1 VEVESPERVF
11 LRFEYLFNAN
21 VDAVFNVAQRLLW
34 NRSDAEDVVQTTFL
48 KALTRIDQLRDDERV
63 RPWLLQIAYR
73 DAIALLR
80 RRRDRPTD
88 PSLLPEWAAVEPGPS
103 DIAIA
108 SDMARIVTVALAQ
121 LEESERLAVTL
132 RDIEDFPMR
141 DVASIMGIGLSA
153 AKMRVHRG
161 RASLRVALQEDAR
174 SGL

>member
-1 VEVESPERVF
+1 M
-11 LRFEYLFNAN
+11 
-21 VDAVFNVAQRLLW
+21 
-34 NRSDAEDVVQTTFL
+34 
-48 KALTRIDQLRDDERV
+48 
-63 RPWLLQIAYR
+63 
-73 DAIALLR
+73 LR

-132 RDIEDFPMR
+132 RDVEDLPMR
-141 DVASIMGIGLSA
+141 DVASIIGIGLSA
-153 AKMRVHRG
+153 AKMRVLRG

>member
-1 VEVESPERVF
+1 MQVGSQEQVSPRIED
-11 LRFEYLFNAN
+11 LFDAN

-34 NRSDAEDVVQTTFL
+34 NRSDAEDVVQMTFL
-48 KALTRIDQLRDDERV
+48 KALTRMDQLRRSDRV

-88 PSLLPEWAAVEPGPS
+88 PMLLPERATSESGPS

-108 SDMARIVTVALAQ
+108 SDMARIVTNALDQ
-121 LEESERLAVTL
+121 LDESERIAVTL
-132 RDIEDFPMR
+132 RDVEDLSMR
-141 DVASIMGIGLSA
+141 DVASIMGIGVSA

-161 RASLRVALQEDAR
+161 RAALRVALREDI
-174 SGL
+174 